1 MAQMYDVIIA
11 GAGPVGL
18 FLASELGL
26 ARMSVLVL
34 EKQSTHDAA
43 WKSHPL
49 GRRGLN
55 VVGKEAFYRRG
66 LSNDVFVAPPAPPT
80 PPKKTDFMF
89 GGHFAGMMLN
99 ANQLD
104 LSRHKWRVPGPAIFP
119 GQTYMDRIE
128 SVLTKRATSL
138 GVTIRQGEG
147 VSRILEQTNNHV
159 KVETSQGSTFQGRW
173 LVGCDGGRSTV
184 RHEAGINFDGT
195 EPQIMGYSAK
205 CTFDHPEKLIPG
217 FHATDNGLYAIVPD
231 SLYLMDPDGAS
242 YDRSKEVTLE
252 HLQTVFERVSGV
264 NDVKIK
270 HLDYANSWTDACRQ
284 ADTYRKGRVLLAGD
298 AAHIHSP
305 MGAQGLNAG
314 ISDAINLGWK
324 LAATIR
330 QEKQFPADTPLTQEH
345 TALLDTYESERKP
358 DGAWVLEWTRAQVL
372 ALQPGVFG
380 KAMRNLLRDLFK
392 TGDGANHMIDRV
404 WGLSQHYNIEG
415 VDEKTAHPL
424 IGRSVPDYTLADGS
438 RVGKLMEGGKGL
450 LLDFRGGAAALR
462 EVVSEGYEDRVEYV
476 STGMGKAEEG
486 SATDL
491 GAVLVRPDGVVV
503 WVCEAGSELDVEGVK
518 GALGKWFAY

>member
-1 MAQMYDVIIA
+1 MGQMYDVIIA

-34 EKQSTHDAA
+34 EKQTTHDVA

-55 VVGKEAFYRRG
+55 VIGKEAFYRRG
-66 LSNDVFVAPPAPPT
+66 LLDDVFMGPKAPPAPP
-80 PPKKTDFMF
+80 KKTEFMF
-89 GGHFAGMMLN
+89 GGHFAGMVLN

-104 LSRHKWRVPGPAIFP
+104 LSRHKWRLPGPAVFP
-119 GQTYMDRIE
+119 GQTYMDRLE
-128 SVLTKRATSL
+128 GALTERAASL
-138 GVTIRQGEG
+138 GVTIRRGEG
-147 VSRILEQTNNHV
+147 VSRILEQANGHV
-159 KVETSQGSTFQGRW
+159 EVETSEGSTCRGRW
-173 LVGCDGGRSTV
+173 LVGCDGGRSAV
-184 RHEAGINFDGT
+184 RHEMGIAFDGT
-195 EPQIMGYSAK
+195 EPQMTGYSAK

-242 YDRSKEVTLE
+242 YDRSQEVTKE
-252 HLQTVFERVSGV
+252 HIQAVFERVSGIK
-264 NDVKIK
+264 DVKIDNF
-270 HLDYANSWTDACRQ
+270 DYANSWTDACRQ
-284 ADTYRKGRVLLAGD
+284 AETYRKGRVLLAGD

-330 QEKQFPADTPLTQEH
+330 QEKRLPADSTLSQEQ
-345 TALLDTYESERKP
+345 TALLDTYESERLP

-380 KAMRNLLRDLFK
+380 KAMRTLFRDLFK
-392 TGDGANHMIDRV
+392 TDDGANHMIDRI
-404 WGLSQHYNIEG
+404 WGLSQRYELEG
-415 VDEKTAHPL
+415 TQSSHDL
-424 IGRSVPDYTLADGS
+424 IGRSVPDYSLADGS

-450 LLDFRGGAAALR
+450 FLNFK
-462 EVVSEGYEDRVEYV
+462 GYAGLGELNEDYDSRVEYV
-476 STGMGKAEEG
+476 EKASEQAEAAG
-486 SATDL
+486 L
-491 GAVLVRPDGVVV
+491 GAILVRPDGVVV
-503 WVCEAGSELDVEGVK
+503 WVGETGVEPDVEAAKV
-518 GALGKWFAY
+518 ALQKWFAF